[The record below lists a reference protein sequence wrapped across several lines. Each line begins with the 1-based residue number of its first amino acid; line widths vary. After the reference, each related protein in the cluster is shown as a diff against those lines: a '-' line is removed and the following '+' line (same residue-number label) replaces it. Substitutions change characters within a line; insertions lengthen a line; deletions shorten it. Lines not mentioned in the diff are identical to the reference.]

1 MQIALV
7 ILRVHRIACE
17 ACKTVTGFRLGLNL
31 EDPPI
36 WTTGNL
42 EIGAGAEAAA
52 LAAKGC
58 DEN

>member
-7 ILRVHRIACE
+7 ILRVHRVTCQACE
-17 ACKTVTGFRLGLNL
+17 AVTGFRLDLNL